1 MRTNEVSFESIV
13 TLLKEDVNLN
23 IFEMCHKLSCSEG
36 VLYRRMIPE
45 GYKGLSEL
53 KDAVKEGQ
61 L

>member
-1 MRTNEVSFESIV
+1 MRVNEVSFETIV
-13 TLLKEDVNLN
+13 ALLKEDINLN
-23 IFEMCHKLSCSEG
+23 IFEICHKLGCSEG

-45 GYKGLSEL
+45 GYRGLSEL

>member
-1 MRTNEVSFESIV
+1 MRVNDVTFRTIV
-13 TLLKEDVNLN
+13 MLLKEDLNLN
-23 IFEMCHKLSCSEG
+23 IFEICHKLGCSEG

-45 GYKGLSEL
+45 GYRGLSEL